1 MTLTNDSTFGK
12 GGDQKERLRVVRAV
26 RMADGWDC
34 GEERGRLKMEKKKMV
49 AERNKKR
56 NETNWCVGWWK

>member
-1 MTLTNDSTFGK
+1 MTALLER

-49 AERNKKR
+49 AERNK
-56 NETNWCVGWWK
+56 NETKQTGVLVGGSD